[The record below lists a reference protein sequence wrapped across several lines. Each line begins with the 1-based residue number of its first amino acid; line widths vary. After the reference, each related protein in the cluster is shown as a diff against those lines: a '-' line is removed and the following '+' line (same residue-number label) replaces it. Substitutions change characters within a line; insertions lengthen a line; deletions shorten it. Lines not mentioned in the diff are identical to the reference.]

1 MRPPSYVC
9 ELSTDVDPIKY
20 QVPATLHCPHY
31 IAVSFNVII
40 NTHMFLKLSTCLIVE
55 TLLIVNC
62 ASILHCSSNRLTLV
76 GVCASGSGLLHCY
89 NARFHNKEPSSGF
102 RVGRTHSL
110 VISKLQFLSQFFQN
124 PLYTFLFRVLKFLIF
139 NF

>member
-55 TLLIVNC
+55 ALLIVNC
-62 ASILHCSSNRLTLV
+62 ASILHCSPECLTLV
-76 GVCASGSGLLHCY
+76 GVCVKIGIVALLQCTVSQQR
-89 NARFHNKEPSSGF
+89 AIIRFQ
-102 RVGRTHSL
+102 GR
-110 VISKLQFLSQFFQN
+110 
-124 PLYTFLFRVLKFLIF
+124 
-139 NF
+139 

>member
-55 TLLIVNC
+55 ALLIVNC
-62 ASILHCSSNRLTLV
+62 ASILHCSSECLTLV
-76 GVCASGSGLLHCY
+76 GVCVCVKIRIVALLQCTVSQQR
-89 NARFHNKEPSSGF
+89 AIIRFQ
-102 RVGRTHSL
+102 GR
-110 VISKLQFLSQFFQN
+110 
-124 PLYTFLFRVLKFLIF
+124 
-139 NF
+139 